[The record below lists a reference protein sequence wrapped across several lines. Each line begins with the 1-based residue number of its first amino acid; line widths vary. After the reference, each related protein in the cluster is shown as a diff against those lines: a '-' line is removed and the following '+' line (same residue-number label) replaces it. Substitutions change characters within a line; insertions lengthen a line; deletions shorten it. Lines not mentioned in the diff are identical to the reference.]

1 MHPALA
7 DIAFVLPSKH
17 LPSGRLQNICQLFLG
32 SFKIPEKCYEETAKT
47 LKPIRDRNILILI
60 FWGANSHR
68 ILLIMSIHLINE
80 YIWNWSIVVFHQFS
94 SIVLLKDTKKG
105 KI

>member
-1 MHPALA
+1 MKNYASSLGGYR
-7 DIAFVLPSKH
+7 LCS
-17 LPSGRLQNICQLFLG
+17 LQNIYQLFLG
-32 SFKIPEKCYEETAKT
+32 SFKIREKCYEENTAKT

-68 ILLIMSIHLINE
+68 ILLIMSVHLINE

-94 SIVLLKDTKKG
+94 SIVLLKVTKKG